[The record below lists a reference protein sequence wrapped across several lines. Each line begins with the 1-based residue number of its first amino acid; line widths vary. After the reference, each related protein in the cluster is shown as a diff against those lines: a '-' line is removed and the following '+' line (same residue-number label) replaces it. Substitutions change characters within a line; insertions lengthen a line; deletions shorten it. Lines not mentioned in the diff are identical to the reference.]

1 METTGRR
8 DITATAEETSSVE
21 LSHNLTT
28 VTTEIK
34 AYQSIG
40 GQAIFEIGRRLKW
53 VKENDLAHGEFGN
66 WLESIDIDKYQASR
80 FIKIASEL
88 GESNLRTD
96 ANLGSRAL
104 YEIAT
109 MPSDERDKPQHL
121 DSGEVKKP
129 DEMTVRELR
138 ETKRKLAASCSENQK
153 KQDQLILA
161 DKKAQALKMQVEQL
175 QQRKPD
181 VQQVEVEP
189 ADYQDLKQDNQ
200 ALNTTIRQSEDEI
213 KRYKHLIADS
223 QAELK
228 RLGDL
233 ELNKELSTKQIKD
246 LQAKSVNL
254 ENKIQRQEEQLERVK
269 ELSSF
274 TKQASEEMDKL
285 TVILSRLD
293 ITVVPDGAPLI
304 LNLTEIA
311 DKAESFAANL
321 HDQIA
326 NPVPLD

>member
-8 DITATAEETSSVE
+8 YITATAEETSSVE

-40 GQAIFEIGRRLKW
+40 GQAILIFEIGRRLKW
-53 VKENDLAHGEFGN
+53 VKENDLAHGEFGK
-66 WLESIDIDKYQASR
+66 WLKSLDIERTFATR
-80 FIKIASEL
+80 AMKITSEL
-88 GESNLRTD
+88 DSNYATGH
-96 ANLGSRAL
+96 NLGRKAL

-109 MPSDERDKPQHL
+109 MPSDERDKPQKL
-121 DSGEVKKP
+121 DSGEIKKP

-138 ETKRKLAASCSENQK
+138 ETKRKLAAVCSDNQK

-161 DKKAQALKMQVEQL
+161 DKKAQSLKMQVEQL

-181 VQQVEVEP
+181 VQQVEVKP
-189 ADYQDLKQDNQ
+189 ADYQNLKQDNQ

-274 TKQASEEMDKL
+274 TKQASE
-285 TVILSRLD
+285 
-293 ITVVPDGAPLI
+293 
-304 LNLTEIA
+304 
-311 DKAESFAANL
+311 
-321 HDQIA
+321 
-326 NPVPLD
+326 

>member
-1 METTGRR
+1 
-8 DITATAEETSSVE
+8 
-21 LSHNLTT
+21 
-28 VTTEIK
+28 
-34 AYQSIG
+34 
-40 GQAIFEIGRRLKW
+40 
-53 VKENDLAHGEFGN
+53 
-66 WLESIDIDKYQASR
+66 
-80 FIKIASEL
+80 
-88 GESNLRTD
+88 
-96 ANLGSRAL
+96 
-104 YEIAT
+104 
-109 MPSDERDKPQHL
+109 
-121 DSGEVKKP
+121 
-129 DEMTVRELR
+129 
-138 ETKRKLAASCSENQK
+138 
-153 KQDQLILA
+153 
-161 DKKAQALKMQVEQL
+161 MQVEQL

-293 ITVVPDGAPLI
+293 IMVVPDGAPLI

>member
-8 DITATAEETSSVE
+8 DITVTAEKTSSVG
-21 LSHNLTT
+21 LSHNLTS

-40 GQAIFEIGRRLKW
+40 GQAILEIGRRLKW
-53 VKENDLAHGEFGN
+53 VKENDLAHGEFGK
-66 WLESIDIDKYQASR
+66 WLKSLDIERTFATR
-80 FIKIASEL
+80 AMKITSEL
-88 GESNLRTD
+88 DSNYATGH
-96 ANLGSRAL
+96 NLGMKAL

-109 MPSDERDKPQHL
+109 MPSDERDKPQEL
-121 DSGEVKKP
+121 NSGEIKKP
-129 DEMTVRELR
+129 DEMTVCELR
-138 ETKRKLAASCSENQK
+138 ETKRKLAAACSENQK
-153 KQDQLILA
+153 KQDQLSLA
-161 DKKAQALKMQVEQL
+161 DKKAQALKVQVEQL

-200 ALNTTIRQSEDEI
+200 ALNATIRQSEDEI

-293 ITVVPDGAPLI
+293 IMVVPDGAPLI